1 MELQLQEM
9 VFKHDKHIDR
19 LDLSFNMIAE
29 NLKDNNS
36 KLDKL
41 IEVVENQRIFT
52 TELNNLRD
60 NTSDAIKRVF
70 NRVEAIEEAQ
80 KDHISPTILKWIL
93 AIIISYTVSFGVY
106 TEQTMHKIDKQ
117 CAKMAQQIK
126 G

>member
-19 LDLSFNMIAE
+19 LDLSFTMIAE

-60 NTSDAIKRVF
+60 NTTDSIKRGF
-70 NRVEAIEEAQ
+70 KRVEAIEIVQ
-80 KDHISPTILKWIL
+80 KDHISPTIIKWIL